1 MQWTT
6 NEIAR
11 LRGLAR
17 TMPVVDIV
25 LMMPGRSYDSVVDA
39 AKRYGISLQTPRGL
53 VYCHECGEFRTK
65 APCPVCR
72 ERARLERERAQVV
85 PVQDMPE
92 SCRARYDRH
101 QCHLGGSRIDPVPP
115 VPDYKGP
122 HDAVRAQC
130 IAREAAQIANAR
142 RMRKAMAKRRNRMTK
157 KAER

>member
-1 MQWTT
+1 MKWTT
-6 NEIAR
+6 REVAR
-11 LRGLAR
+11 LRELAR

-25 LMMPGRSYDSVVDA
+25 LMFPGRSYDSVVDA

-72 ERARLERERAQVV
+72 ERERLKRERAKVV
-85 PVQDMPE
+85 PVQNMPE
-92 SCRARYDRH
+92 SCRARYDRY

-122 HDAVRAQC
+122 RDAVRAQC
-130 IAREAAQIANAR
+130 IAREAVQVANAR
-142 RMRKAMAKRRNRMTK
+142 RMRLAMAKRRERMTK
-157 KAER
+157 KAVR

>member
-6 NEIAR
+6 HEIAR

-65 APCPVCR
+65 EPCPVCR
-72 ERARLERERAQVV
+72 ERARLERARR
-85 PVQDMPE
+85 
-92 SCRARYDRH
+92 SCP
-101 QCHLGGSRIDPVPP
+101 SRTCR
-115 VPDYKGP
+115 KG
-122 HDAVRAQC
+122 AVRGMTG
-130 IAREAAQIANAR
+130 INA
-142 RMRKAMAKRRNRMTK
+142 T
-157 KAER
+157 

>member
-6 NEIAR
+6 HEIAR

-72 ERARLERERAQVV
+72 ERARLERARAG
-85 PVQDMPE
+85 
-92 SCRARYDRH
+92 RARPGHAGELPR
-101 QCHLGGSRIDPVPP
+101 QIRPIPMSSRG
-115 VPDYKGP
+115 KP
-122 HDAVRAQC
+122 H
-130 IAREAAQIANAR
+130 
-142 RMRKAMAKRRNRMTK
+142 
-157 KAER
+157 